1 MFTGIIHCMGAIAA
15 VAAEGG
21 DVRLTIAAP
30 DLDTTRIAAGDSI
43 AVNGVCLT
51 AVNVDAKGFT
61 ADVSQETLSLT
72 TLGDMQAGGV
82 VNIEPSLTLATP
94 LGGHLVSGHIDGMGM
109 VASLAPDARSTRM
122 EFEIPRDL
130 MRYLVRKGSVA
141 IDGTSL
147 TVNQVAEGRISVNI
161 VPHTLE
167 KTIMGTYAPG
177 TRVNIEVDQL
187 ARYLE
192 RLLQEQQ

>member
-94 LGGHLVSGHIDGMGM
+94 LGGHLVSGHIDGMGT